1 MASAAGI
8 QCASPSITRRRGS
21 LAPPRSRA
29 DAPRKPSRTARC
41 SGLAA
46 PSKSRLFPFP
56 PDADPPPAPPP
67 PDRSLSAFVGFKPL
81 GASPARGGRVRASV
95 ARRQLSTF
103 AVATPSKKGK
113 DEPKR
118 SKVEIIKENSDFLR
132 HPLIEQLATEETFI
146 SEDAAQLY
154 KFHGGYQQ
162 DDREKRAFG
171 AGKFYQF
178 MMRTKQPAGTVPN
191 KLYLIMDDLADSHGN
206 GTLRLTTR
214 QTYQLHGIL
223 KTDLKA
229 TFQAVIRNMGSTL
242 GACGDINRNVMAAPA
257 PYVGIK
263 PEYRIAQELAKD
275 IGDLLAPQ
283 SGAYYDVWLDG
294 EQVLTVEKPEVVECR
309 NDNRFGTNYV
319 DSPEPIYGSLF
330 LPRKFKIGVTVP
342 GDNHIDFLTNDIG
355 ICVVMKD
362 GEHVGYNVYAGGGM
376 GRSHRNND
384 TFPRLATPLGY
395 VDKSHIFYAVKAIC
409 CAQRDYGRR
418 DDRKQSRLKYLI
430 HSWGVEKFK
439 SVVEQYMGR
448 AFEPLADLPPFEM
461 PTYHGWNEQGDGK
474 LWYGVHVVNGR
485 LRGDAKKALR
495 QVIER
500 YELPVRLTANQDLLL
515 TDIDPAWKSDILAT
529 LSAGGVKDASE
540 LDAIDATSIACP
552 ALPLCGLAITEAERG
567 LPDVNRRL
575 RDTMN
580 RVGLPNDESVLIRM
594 TGCPNGCARPYM
606 AELGFVGDGP
616 SSYQIWLGGT
626 SDLTTL
632 SKPFADRVKEADVET
647 FFEPIFHAFKT
658 GRQANERFG
667 TWVNRVGFE
676 SIKKAQEE
684 YEGLPAAAAA
694 VAAPAAAAPAVAPV
708 AAGRLPR
715 VMIEREAFEALKAY
729 AEKHNTTLT
738 DAATAAIMKLK
749 DQ

>member
-56 PDADPPPAPPP
+56 PDADPPPASPP

-580 RVGLPNDESVLIRM
+580 KVGLPNDESVLIRM

>member
-1 MASAAGI
+1 MCVALDHPSPRIARPSALPRGRAAQTLAHG
-8 QCASPSITRRRGS
+8 SLLRGSRRRRRVVFFLS
-21 LAPPRSRA
+21 PP
-29 DAPRKPSRTARC
+29 T
-41 SGLAA
+41 LT
-46 PSKSRLFPFP
+46 
-56 PDADPPPAPPP
+56 PPPALPP

-132 HPLIEQLATEETFI
+132 HPLVEQLATEETFI

-263 PEYRIAQELAKD
+263 PEYQIAQELAKD

-309 NDNRFGTNYV
+309 NDNRFGTNFV

-594 TGCPNGCARPYM
+594 TGSPN
-606 AELGFVGDGP
+606 GFVGDGP

-694 VAAPAAAAPAVAPV
+694 AVAAPAAAAPAVAPV

>member
-1 MASAAGI
+1 MTGA
-8 QCASPSITRRRGS
+8 RRS
-21 LAPPRSRA
+21 N
-29 DAPRKPSRTARC
+29 
-41 SGLAA
+41 
-46 PSKSRLFPFP
+46 
-56 PDADPPPAPPP
+56 
-67 PDRSLSAFVGFKPL
+67 
-81 GASPARGGRVRASV
+81 RVRASV
-95 ARRQLSTF
+95 ARRQATV
-103 AVATPSKKGK
+103 AVATPQKTGK
-113 DEPKR
+113 EEPKR

-132 HPLIEQLATEETFI
+132 HPLIEQLATDDTFI

-162 DDREKRAFG
+162 DDREKRSFG

-229 TFQAVIRNMGSTL
+229 TFQAVIKNMGSTL

-257 PYVGIK
+257 PYNGIK
-263 PEYRIAQELAKD
+263 PEYAIAQELAKD

-294 EQVLTVEKPEVVECR
+294 EQILTVEKPEVVECR

-319 DSPEPIYGSLF
+319 DSPEPIYGNLF

-362 GEHVGYNVYAGGGM
+362 GAHVGYNIYAGGGM

-384 TFPRLATPLGY
+384 TFARLATPLGF
-395 VDKSHIFYAVKAIC
+395 VDKADIFYAVKAIAV
-409 CAQRDYGRR
+409 AQRDYGRR

-430 HSWGVEKFK
+430 ESWGVEKFK
-439 SVVEQYMGR
+439 KVVEQYMGKT
-448 AFEPLADLPPFEM
+448 FSPLAELPPFTM

-495 QVIER
+495 AVIER

-515 TDIDPAWKSDILAT
+515 TDIDPAWKADIVAT
-529 LSAGGVKDASE
+529 LNSGGVTDPAD
-540 LDAIDATSIACP
+540 LDTIDSLSIACP

-567 LPDVNRRL
+567 LPDVNKRL
-575 RDTMN
+575 RLTMTK
-580 RVGLPNDESVLIRM
+580 VGLPVDESVLVRM

-626 SDLTTL
+626 SNLLTL
-632 SKPFADRVKEADVET
+632 ARPFADKVKESDVET
-647 FFEPIFHAFKT
+647 FFEPVFYAFKT
-658 GRQANERFG
+658 GRNADERFG
-667 TWVNRVGFE
+667 DWVNRVGFDV
-676 SIKKAQEE
+676 IKTAQAE
-684 YEGLPAAAAA
+684 YKGIPVAAAAA
-694 VAAPAAAAPAVAPV
+694 APAAAPAAVPAAAAPAAAPPA

-715 VMIEREAFEALKAY
+715 VMIERDAFEALKAY
-729 AEKHNTTLT
+729 AEKNNTTLT
-738 DAATAAIMKLK
+738 EAATKAILDQLK
-749 DQ
+749 

>member
-1 MASAAGI
+1 
-8 QCASPSITRRRGS
+8 
-21 LAPPRSRA
+21 
-29 DAPRKPSRTARC
+29 
-41 SGLAA
+41 
-46 PSKSRLFPFP
+46 
-56 PDADPPPAPPP
+56 
-67 PDRSLSAFVGFKPL
+67 
-81 GASPARGGRVRASV
+81 
-95 ARRQLSTF
+95 
-103 AVATPSKKGK
+103 
-113 DEPKR
+113 
-118 SKVEIIKENSDFLR
+118 
-132 HPLIEQLATEETFI
+132 
-146 SEDAAQLY
+146 
-154 KFHGGYQQ
+154 
-162 DDREKRAFG
+162 
-171 AGKFYQF
+171 
-178 MMRTKQPAGTVPN
+178 
-191 KLYLIMDDLADSHGN
+191 
-206 GTLRLTTR
+206 
-214 QTYQLHGIL
+214 
-223 KTDLKA
+223 
-229 TFQAVIRNMGSTL
+229 
-242 GACGDINRNVMAAPA
+242 
-257 PYVGIK
+257 
-263 PEYRIAQELAKD
+263 
-275 IGDLLAPQ
+275 
-283 SGAYYDVWLDG
+283 
-294 EQVLTVEKPEVVECR
+294 
-309 NDNRFGTNYV
+309 
-319 DSPEPIYGSLF
+319 
-330 LPRKFKIGVTVP
+330 
-342 GDNHIDFLTNDIG
+342 
-355 ICVVMKD
+355 
-362 GEHVGYNVYAGGGM
+362 
-376 GRSHRNND
+376 
-384 TFPRLATPLGY
+384 

-694 VAAPAAAAPAVAPV
+694 AVAAPAAAAPAVAPV

>member
-1 MASAAGI
+1 M
-8 QCASPSITRRRGS
+8 
-21 LAPPRSRA
+21 
-29 DAPRKPSRTARC
+29 
-41 SGLAA
+41 
-46 PSKSRLFPFP
+46 
-56 PDADPPPAPPP
+56 
-67 PDRSLSAFVGFKPL
+67 
-81 GASPARGGRVRASV
+81 SV
-95 ARRQLSTF
+95 ARRSPATIT

-113 DEPKR
+113 EEPKR

-132 HPLIEQLATEETFI
+132 HPLIEQLATEDTFI

-162 DDREKRAFG
+162 DDREKRSFG

-242 GACGDINRNVMAAPA
+242 GACGDINRNVMASPA
-257 PYVGIK
+257 PYNGIK
-263 PEYRIAQELAKD
+263 PEYAIAQELAKD

-294 EQVLTVEKPEVVECR
+294 EQILTVEKPEVTECR
-309 NDNRFGTNYV
+309 NDNRFGTNFV
-319 DSPEPIYGSLF
+319 DSPEPIYGTLF

-362 GEHVGYNVYAGGGM
+362 GQHVGYNVYAGGGM
-376 GRSHRNND
+376 GRSHRNSD

-395 VDKSHIFYAVKAIC
+395 VDKADIFYAVKAIC

-439 SVVEQYMGR
+439 SVVEQYMGKS
-448 AFEPLADLPPFEM
+448 FQPLADLPPFTM

-495 QVIER
+495 AVIER

-515 TDIDPAWKSDILAT
+515 CDVDPAWKADIVAT
-529 LSAGGVKDASE
+529 LKAGGVADPTE
-540 LDAIDATSIACP
+540 VDAIDATSIACP

-567 LPDVNRRL
+567 LPDVNARL
-575 RDTMN
+575 RATMTK
-580 RVGLPNDESVLIRM
+580 VGLPADEQVLVRM

-616 SSYQIWLGGT
+616 GSYQIWLGGT
-626 SDLTTL
+626 SNLLTL
-632 SKPFADRVKEADVET
+632 SEPFADRVKDADVET
-647 FFEPIFHAFKT
+647 FFEPIFYAFKT
-658 GRQANERFG
+658 GKNAGERFG
-667 TWVNRVGFE
+667 DWVNRVGFDV
-676 SIKKAQEE
+676 IKTAQTE
-684 YEGLPAAAAA
+684 YKGLPVAAVAAAAEPAAAAA
-694 VAAPAAAAPAVAPV
+694 AAAPAAPAVSAAP
-708 AAGRLPR
+708 AGRLPR
-715 VMIEREAFEALKAY
+715 VMIEREAFEVLKEY
-729 AEKHNTTLT
+729 AEKNNTTLT
-738 DAATAAIMKLK
+738 EAATAAILKLK
-749 DQ
+749 Q